1 MQIAEFRHNLEA
13 QIREGKLPEALQ
25 AFLAALP
32 DNSETYRIVSAL
44 VARLNAANK
53 ERFRNTISFEEYQ
66 RKVDQV
72 SADCFDL
79 LAGLREEDF
88 APPAPADKTSGA
100 KTGSVLYR
108 VPGVMQILKPTRCV
122 VRVAVDEDVILDNI
136 LLDEH
141 VEVKSRVEISDV
153 MSAELLDPE
162 GGAFQISALNART
175 QLIRETGYTEWNFQV
190 TPLREGEHQLLVK
203 VSIMEVVPGFQEPIP
218 REVTLMENVT
228 ILAEVSEQQQT
239 EAINEGFKPS
249 GQTFGLNGSFNG
261 PGAVAEG
268 AKSIESQAIP
278 EEAPPA
284 PAPAVMPSPAAPVA
298 TKGGSNRS
306 LGALALFLGFLVLV
320 PAATW
325 AIAPDIPAWV
335 NAHYIQDTPEAYA
348 AFIEKHPQSSF
359 AEQAYYLRAE
369 RSENLADLRA
379 YQDRFKDRGVY
390 RTQVSRKIANL
401 ETRSIENIRENPD
414 QAKIRQ
420 FVANFP
426 ESERL
431 SELKAA
437 AESRTDKRNELQD
450 ALEEAYVSSVRKQ
463 PTESKIDAYLRDF
476 PDTKRLDEVE
486 TAARTSPEIFSKV
499 QPRLEE
505 AYLKKME
512 ENPTQIQSEQFIQ
525 KFPEPTKRDKLE
537 QILSKKPALKK
548 ETLHKLESIQ
558 IQRKAA
564 RDTTRQ

>member
-1 MQIAEFRHNLEA
+1 MQIAELRRNLEA

-25 AFLAALP
+25 AFLASLP
-32 DNSETYRIVSAL
+32 EGSETYRIVSAL
-44 VARLNAANK
+44 IARLNAANK

-79 LAGLREEDF
+79 LAGLRELDF
-88 APPAPADKTSGA
+88 QTPAPANSGSA
-100 KTGSVLYR
+100 ARTGSVLYR
-108 VPGVMQILKPTRCV
+108 VPGVMQVRQATRCV
-122 VRVAVDEDVILDNI
+122 IRVAVNEDAILENI

-162 GGAFQISALNART
+162 GGSFQISALNART

-203 VSIMEVVPGFQEPIP
+203 VSIMEIVPGFQEPIP

-228 ILAEVSEQQQT
+228 ILADMP
-239 EAINEGFKPS
+239 EGKQADDQRGEFKPT
-249 GQTFGLNGSFNG
+249 GQTFGFQDDQVHES
-261 PGAVAEG
+261 VAEYP
-268 AKSIESQAIP
+268 KSIEPQT
-278 EEAPPA
+278 APSETPPPMPAVSPA
-284 PAPAVMPSPAAPVA
+284 PASSAPRES
-298 TKGGSNRS
+298 SNRS
-306 LGALALFLGFLVLV
+306 LRALAMLLAFLVLV

-325 AIAPDIPAWV
+325 AFAPDLPAWV
-335 NAHYIQDTPEAYA
+335 SAHYIQDTPEAYA
-348 AFIEKHPQSSF
+348 AFIEKHPQSGF
-359 AEQAYYLRAE
+359 VEQAYFLRAE
-369 RSENLADLRA
+369 RTENLADLRA
-379 YQDRFKDRGVY
+379 YQERFKDRGVY
-390 RTQVSRKIANL
+390 RTQVSRKIASL
-401 ETRSIENIRENPD
+401 ETKSIEHIRENPD
-414 QAKIRQ
+414 QTKIQQ
-420 FVANFP
+420 FVTNFP

-437 AESRTDKRNELQD
+437 AESRSDKRMELQD

-476 PDTKRLDEVE
+476 PDSKRLDEVE
-486 TAARTSPEIFSKV
+486 IAARTRPEVFNKV
-499 QPRLEE
+499 QPKLEE

-537 QILSKKPALKK
+537 QILNKKPALKR
-548 ETLHKLESIQ
+548 ETMHKLESIQ
-558 IQRKAA
+558 TQRKATV
-564 RDTTRQ
+564 RDSTGH

>member
-1 MQIAEFRHNLEA
+1 MQIAELRHNLEA

-79 LAGLREEDF
+79 LAGLQEEDF
-88 APPAPADKTSGA
+88 APPAPASKTASA

-108 VPGVMQILKPTRCV
+108 VPGVMQIQKPTRCV
-122 VRVAVDEDVILDNI
+122 VRVAVDEDAILDNI

-175 QLIRETGYTEWNFQV
+175 QLIKETGYTEWNFQV
-190 TPLREGEHQLLVK
+190 TPLREGVHQLLVK
-203 VSIMEVVPGFQEPIP
+203 VSIMEIVPGFQEPIP

-228 ILAEVSEQQQT
+228 ILAEVAERQLT
-239 EAINEGFKPS
+239 EASDGNFKPS
-249 GQTFGLNGSFNG
+249 GQTFGLNGYADG
-261 PGAVAEG
+261 PGALFES
-268 AKSIESQAIP
+268 AKSMP
-278 EEAPPA
+278 PPA
-284 PAPAVMPSPAAPVA
+284 PSPAVMPSPAAPVSA
-298 TKGGSNRS
+298 QRGNRS
-306 LGALALFLGFLVLV
+306 LRALALFLGFLVLV

-325 AIAPDIPAWV
+325 AFAPDIPAWV

-379 YQDRFKDRGVY
+379 YQERYKERGVY
-390 RTQVSRKIANL
+390 RAQVSRKIASL

-414 QAKIRQ
+414 QTKIRQ
-420 FVANFP
+420 FVDNFP

-437 AESRTDKRNELQD
+437 AESRTDKRQELQE

-476 PDTKRLDEVE
+476 PDTRRLDEVE
-486 TAARTSPEIFSKV
+486 TAARTRPEVFSKV
-499 QPRLEE
+499 QPKLEE

-537 QILSKKPALKK
+537 QILSKKPSLKR
-548 ETLHKLESIQ
+548 ETLHKLESMQ
-558 IQRKAA
+558 SQRKAAA
-564 RDTTRQ
+564 RDTTKQ